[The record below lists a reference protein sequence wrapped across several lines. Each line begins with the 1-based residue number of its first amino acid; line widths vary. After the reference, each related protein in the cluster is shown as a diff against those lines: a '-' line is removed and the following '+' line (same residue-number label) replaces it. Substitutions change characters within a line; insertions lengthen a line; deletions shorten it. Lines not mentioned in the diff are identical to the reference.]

1 MTKANANHGIA
12 ILVVDDD
19 DLLRE
24 LFGDWLEAEGYT
36 VRKAP
41 NCQAAFQALEEAPVS
56 LVVSDM
62 FMPGPCG
69 AAAIAQFRRAAP
81 YVPVIALSGYFN
93 AGVGM
98 SAGEALAAGAARA
111 LAKPLRREQLLTAVS
126 ELIGPPVTV
135 GSASGDSRT
144 VSR

>member
-1 MTKANANHGIA
+1 MTKAKANQNHGIT

-19 DLLRE
+19 DLVRN
-24 LFGDWLEAEGYT
+24 LFGDWREAEGYT

-41 NCQAAFQALEEAPVS
+41 NCQAAFRGLQEAPVS
-56 LVVSDM
+56 LIVSDM

-93 AGVGM
+93 AGVVMG
-98 SAGEALAAGAARA
+98 AGDALAAGAARA
-111 LAKPLRREQLLTAVS
+111 LAKPLRREQLLRAVS
-126 ELIGPPVTV
+126 ELIGQPVAAC
-135 GSASGDSRT
+135 SP
-144 VSR
+144 